1 MGTQGE
7 NTQMRRDYFDA
18 NVDDDE
24 QDRPVIAISF
34 DGPDGLLSERLE
46 TEDGPLGSSEID
58 VTYRLTNGENEADQD
73 VAGDAGT
80 ERDGTAESGVLSVAN
95 RLTGEFVLEVRVD
108 PTAVSDL
115 VRASKETDGEDGS
128 RYRLRLVNADGSSTV
143 YDKGTLLVYDA
154 DGSLLRQRSLI
165 PGGVEL

>member
-1 MGTQGE
+1 
-7 NTQMRRDYFDA
+7 MRRDYFDA

-24 QDRPVIAISF
+24 QDRPVIAIAF

-46 TEDGPLGSSEID
+46 TEDGPLESSEID
-58 VTYRLTNGENEADQD
+58 VTYRLTNGENGTDENGT
-73 VAGDAGT
+73 GDDETTRG
-80 ERDGTAESGVLSVAN
+80 GVLSVAN

-108 PTAVSDL
+108 PGAVSDL

-128 RYRLRLVNADGSSTV
+128 RYRLRLVDAEGNSTV

>member
-46 TEDGPLGSSEID
+46 TGDGPLGSSGSTSRID
-58 VTYRLTNGENEADQD
+58 
-73 VAGDAGT
+73 
-80 ERDGTAESGVLSVAN
+80 
-95 RLTGEFVLEVRVD
+95 
-108 PTAVSDL
+108 
-115 VRASKETDGEDGS
+115 
-128 RYRLRLVNADGSSTV
+128 
-143 YDKGTLLVYDA
+143 
-154 DGSLLRQRSLI
+154 
-165 PGGVEL
+165 

>member
-1 MGTQGE
+1 
-7 NTQMRRDYFDA
+7 MRRDYFDA
-18 NVDDDE
+18 NVDDDDE
-24 QDRPVIAISF
+24 QDWPVIAISF
-34 DGPDGLLSERLE
+34 DGPSGLLSERLA
-46 TEDGPLGSSEID
+46 TEDGPLESGEID
-58 VTYRLTNGENEADQD
+58 VTYRLTNGENE
-73 VAGDAGT
+73 GERTESGT
-80 ERDGTAESGVLSVAN
+80 DESGPAESGVLSVAN

-108 PTAVSDL
+108 PEAVSDL

-128 RYRLRLVNADGSSTV
+128 RYRLRLVDASGKQTV